1 MELKDTVALMESD
14 DYKER
19 FRGEYYQTKIRKEKL
34 DAMLKK
40 WDEGQLEF
48 NPTCPREMYDDQI
61 AGMSAYLNVLEKRA
75 VIENVEL

>member
-40 WDEGQLEF
+40 WDRGELEF

-75 VIENVEL
+75 AIENVEL

>member
-1 MELKDTVALMESD
+1 MELKDTVALMESN

-34 DAMLKK
+34 DIMLKK
-40 WDEGQLEF
+40 WDDGALEF
-48 NPTCPREMYDDQI
+48 TPTCPREIYDKQI
-61 AGMSAYLNVLEKRA
+61 AGMSAYLNVLEQRA

>member
-14 DYKER
+14 DYKDR

-40 WDEGQLEF
+40 WDEGSLEF
-48 NPTCPREMYDDQI
+48 TPTCPREMYDDQI
-61 AGMSAYLNVLEKRA
+61 AGMSTYLNVLEKRA
-75 VIENVEL
+75 TVENIEL

>member
-61 AGMSAYLNVLEKRA
+61 AGMTAYLNVLEKRA

>member
-1 MELKDTVALMESD
+1 MESD

-19 FRGEYYQTKIRKEKL
+19 FRGGYYQTKIRKEKL
-34 DAMLKK
+34 DVMLKK

-61 AGMSAYLNVLEKRA
+61 AGMTAYLNVLEKRA

>member
-48 NPTCPREMYDDQI
+48 NPTCPREMYDEQI
-61 AGMSAYLNVLEKRA
+61 AGMNAYLNVLEKRA

>member
-75 VIENVEL
+75 VIENVDL

>member
-34 DAMLKK
+34 DVMLKK

-61 AGMSAYLNVLEKRA
+61 AGMTAYLNVLEKRA

>member
-19 FRGEYYQTKIRKEKL
+19 FRAEYYQTKIRKEKL

>member
-14 DYKER
+14 DYKDR

-40 WDEGQLEF
+40 WDEGQLKF

-61 AGMSAYLNVLEKRA
+61 AGMTAYLNVLEKRA

>member
-1 MELKDTVALMESD
+1 MELKDTVALMESN

-34 DAMLKK
+34 DVMLKK
-40 WDEGQLEF
+40 WDDGALEF
-48 NPTCPREMYDDQI
+48 TPTCPREMYDKQI
-61 AGMSAYLNVLEKRA
+61 AGMSAYLNVLEQRA